1 MPRPISAIQEDERA
15 VFEEKLLDAQDE
27 ISALKDERDEL
38 NSRITELEAAHLSSL
53 KAGAETSESDKDAV
67 ILELTKENKE
77 LLVIARNADVEG
89 ELKRQE
95 RKYERM
101 LEKCR
106 VYEEGLEATLE
117 SERRVSFDPCRSPSL
132 LCVELIASC

>member
-1 MPRPISAIQEDERA
+1 MSAIQEDERT

-27 ISALKDERDEL
+27 ISALKDEREEL
-38 NSRITELEAAHLSSL
+38 QGRIADLEAAHLSSL
-53 KAGAETSESDKDAV
+53 KSGAETSESEKDAM

-106 VYEEGLEATLE
+106 VYEEGLESTLE
-117 SERRVSFDPCRSPSL
+117 SERRVSLSPSL
-132 LCVELIASC
+132 CYCSSMS

>member
-1 MPRPISAIQEDERA
+1 MKLPRPISAIQEDERA
-15 VFEEKLLDAQDE
+15 VLEEKLLDAQDE
-27 ISALKDERDEL
+27 IAALKDERDEL

-53 KAGAETSESDKDAV
+53 KAGAENSESDKDAV
-67 ILELTKENKE
+67 ILELTKENNE

-117 SERRVSFDPCRSPSL
+117 NERRVSSARFFYFWTS
-132 LCVELIASC
+132 

>member
-1 MPRPISAIQEDERA
+1 MPRPISVVQEDERA
-15 VFEEKLLDAQDE
+15 AFEDKLLDAQDE

-38 NSRITELEAAHLSSL
+38 VARVAELESAHLSSL
-53 KAGAETSESDKDAV
+53 AAGAETSESDKDAV

-95 RKYERM
+95 HKYERL

-106 VYEEGLEATLE
+106 VYEEGLEATLDQ
-117 SERRVSFDPCRSPSL
+117 ERRVRL
-132 LCVELIASC
+132 LRL